1 MNWYLKVLKQYLDFK
16 GRARRKEFW
25 MFMLINTII
34 SFVIGVIAGL
44 IKLPI
49 IGSIYSLLVFIPSIA
64 VGIRRMHDIGRSGWF
79 ILIPIYNIILWCE
92 DSFKGLNEYGPN
104 PKSEEGMIE

>member
-34 SFVIGVIAGL
+34 SFVIGLIAGL

-64 VGIRRMHDIGRSGWF
+64 VGVRRMHDIGRSGWF

-92 DSFKGLNEYGPN
+92 DGFKGLNEYGPN